1 MTFYL
6 IERKTILVNVGT
18 AKMMF
23 AGVAQKLSK
32 SDIFIMLQ
40 YYIFAF

>member
-6 IERKTILVNVGT
+6 IERKTILVNVKT